1 MEAIY
6 IILSSVIS
14 SSTLLNSILN
24 SNTILNLL
32 AYTTHAY

>member
-6 IILSSVIS
+6 IILRSIIS

-24 SNTILNLL
+24 SNTILNPL
-32 AYTTHAY
+32 AYATHAY

>member
-6 IILSSVIS
+6 IILRSIIS

-32 AYTTHAY
+32 AYETHAY

>member
-6 IILSSVIS
+6 IILRSIVT

-24 SNTILNLL
+24 SNTILNPL
-32 AYTTHAY
+32 AYATHAY